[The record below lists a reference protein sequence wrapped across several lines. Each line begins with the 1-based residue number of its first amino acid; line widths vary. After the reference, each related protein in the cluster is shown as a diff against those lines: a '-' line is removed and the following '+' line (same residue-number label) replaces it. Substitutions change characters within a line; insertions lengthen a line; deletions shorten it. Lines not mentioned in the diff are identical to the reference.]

1 MNEKMS
7 QKIIDEKLAL
17 LKYKSDVNSHIEV
30 DNEICSTCK
39 TKDCLNVCPAK
50 VYKLENGE
58 IKINYENCLECGACY
73 VACPKKSINWVYP
86 KSDCGVVY
94 KYS

>member
-17 LKYKSDVNSHIEV
+17 LKYKSDTNSHIEV
-30 DNEICSTCK
+30 DNEICATCK

-50 VYKLENGE
+50 VYKKDGEN
-58 IKINYENCLECGACY
+58 IKVEYENCLECGACY
-73 VACPKKSINWVYP
+73 VACPKKSIKWCYP
-86 KSDCGVVY
+86 KSGCGVIY